1 MSNILFGTCPLC
13 RHMSHKV
20 HSYYERSVSDL
31 PMSGK
36 VVWLRISV
44 RKFFCQQE
52 ACCRKIFAERF
63 DTYLPAYQR
72 RLQRST
78 AQIGQI
84 GLSCGSKPGAKIC
97 RLIGLPVSASTLLRV
112 MKKTPLPE
120 VVTPKVLGI
129 DDFAFRK
136 GNTYGTILGDL
147 TQRKVIDLLPDQES
161 KTVEEWLTAHPG
173 VEVVSRDR
181 SVVYAHAVTAA
192 APTAVQVADRWH
204 LLKNLSENM
213 ARYLDIQ
220 RSLITAVAGQL
231 NQKQAA
237 TPIQNT
243 NPLISLAAN
252 LGLKTIGNHEAI
264 AQLSTEKRY
273 PKYGQV
279 KSLQQQGYGR
289 KTIARHL
296 GLSRNTVRKY
306 FAQSSFVA
314 KVHSRRSNLAE
325 FESYLRKRW
334 GEGETCVKNLW
345 KEIKP
350 MGYNGCYSILADF
363 LSKYPNTPNPHALPP
378 AQKGTTY
385 SSRSLSI
392 ALCHKEEDWKDE
404 QKPFLLKL
412 LQKSAILDQARQLS
426 LEFKSLMETK
436 RGHQLES
443 WCQKAEQLP
452 LFKGFVR
459 GIRQDFAA
467 VEQAMTSIWSNG
479 QTEGQV
485 NRLKNIKRQM
495 YGKADFDLLRLRVL
509 IRSG

>member
-1 MSNILFGTCPLC
+1 
-13 RHMSHKV
+13 
-20 HSYYERSVSDL
+20 
-31 PMSGK
+31 
-36 VVWLRISV
+36 
-44 RKFFCQQE
+44 
-52 ACCRKIFAERF
+52 
-63 DTYLPAYQR
+63 
-72 RLQRST
+72 
-78 AQIGQI
+78 
-84 GLSCGSKPGAKIC
+84 
-97 RLIGLPVSASTLLRV
+97 
-112 MKKTPLPE
+112 
-120 VVTPKVLGI
+120 
-129 DDFAFRK
+129 
-136 GNTYGTILGDL
+136 
-147 TQRKVIDLLPDQES
+147 
-161 KTVEEWLTAHPG
+161 
-173 VEVVSRDR
+173 
-181 SVVYAHAVTAA
+181 VYAHAVTAA

-213 ARYLDIQ
+213 ARYLDTQ
-220 RSLITAVAGQL
+220 RSLITAVAGEL
-231 NQKQAA
+231 NQKQAV
-237 TPIQNT
+237 TPIQTPNPLT
-243 NPLISLAAN
+243 PEPLISLPAN
-252 LGLKTIGNHEAI
+252 LGLKMIVNEEAI

-363 LSKYPNTPNPHALPP
+363 LSKYSKTPNPHALPP

-392 ALCHKEEDWKDE
+392 ALCRKEDAWKDE

-412 LQKSAILDQARQLS
+412 LQKSPMLDQAS
-426 LEFKSLMETK
+426 LEFRALMETK
-436 RGHQLES
+436 KGHQLES
-443 WCQKAEQLP
+443 WCQKAVQLS

-467 VEQAMTSIWSNG
+467 VQQAMTSTWSNG

-509 IRSG
+509 TRSG